1 LQVRETI
8 NVPSAAESTH
18 QILTGSA
25 DYFAHVLKP
34 NKEAFFGSPSM
45 FATALNLATSLYHF
59 HEWLFDGFKQQLEAE
74 FGETFGTKGAFWQA
88 VEATDTRFGY
98 VRDVTNASKHVKI
111 GGPGVARPSTGMSH
125 IANTHI
131 ITIGY
136 GVGGY
141 GSARYGGAPS
151 VVFDDSG
158 SQISFDD
165 CAQALFAYWESLLAK
180 VSSP

>member
-1 LQVRETI
+1 
-8 NVPSAAESTH
+8 
-18 QILTGSA
+18 
-25 DYFAHVLKP
+25 
-34 NKEAFFGSPSM
+34 M

-59 HEWLFDGFKQQLEAE
+59 HEWLFDEFKQQLEAE

-98 VRDVTNASKHVKI
+98 VRDVTNASKHV
-111 GGPGVARPSTGMSH
+111 
-125 IANTHI
+125 N
-131 ITIGY
+131 

-165 CAQALFAYWESLLAK
+165 CAQALFAY
-180 VSSP
+180 